1 MPLSSQSSGIS
12 NCIKA
17 PFDPLDKSN
26 PGEWSLCYNL
36 QQQKLTLS
44 VQLFQPD
51 QAKQGPFI
59 CTLDA
64 AGLNDLLE
72 FLAVVKMRINQ
83 PA

>member
-17 PFDPLDKSN
+17 PFDPLDKTS
-26 PGEWSLCYNL
+26 PGEWSICYNL

-44 VQLFQPD
+44 VQLFQPEPTK
-51 QAKQGPFI
+51 QALFV
-59 CTLDA
+59 CTLDT